1 MSAPSTFADFA
12 ALPGVGVGYY
22 VNVSLD
28 NFATQFKNYSTVAMQ
43 FGPTLTI
50 YDPRILSMGN
60 VSRGFGAQRGF
71 ASGTFSLELDN
82 TDGGCDWLIN
92 RTTYASQAL
101 RAKFELYVVLYLPG
115 DFATRSVKQLG
126 TFMLMDPPVR
136 TAERVTLS
144 LADDSLGEV
153 ASLAPT
159 PTIRDWMSITD
170 ANRPAVLTL
179 NNIDRNQKGLIPDFD
194 YDAPTPLL
202 FGPNLMPI
210 TRVANNCYMICAVA
224 GSAGALPSGVQA
236 IFLNGL
242 LLAPLVTKA
251 EGSPKNQATYTV
263 RRTPDIVKDGRTFH
277 LLWVDVDL
285 TASFATTDAEFFGM
299 TALLESMR
307 IDTRGGAA
315 LRDWS
320 IHDGL
325 TVQVSAW
332 LLSHPVNDTT
342 ASQPIHALTIVQD
355 LLTYY
360 ARRPTPALYTPSF
373 DGVRAA
379 RPGLAGSGMIELGV
393 NISETSAGDQF
404 RELVDGALIKAI
416 RSICQLGAFDIFCDW
431 SGNIVASHL
440 ASDYAA
446 QTASFATLAEVDLMP
461 EVSEKIP
468 GIGER
473 NAPYNRVY
481 FTNGAG
487 RFGPIQD
494 EAAITAWAKVVPID
508 VDASWL
514 AVEYNYRGN
523 GLYYLPNAEVGGGS
537 GSGGRRPAIKTTPY
551 SSLGGSII
559 RPVVS
564 CRTFLNGLTLELGD
578 YIYFSWSRGT
588 IGGPYANSIM
598 RVEGIAFD
606 PMSCTVELTLLWVD
620 DLRSVDN
627 LPYLLDDETLN
638 VRCAGS
644 GGRTATVTGGSA
656 TVTFSSGNLVSDGVT
671 AIAVTGGDQL
681 IVRDAADTAFVRN
694 QVFPIVARTT
704 NTVTLA
710 APVGGSG
717 SHVLST
723 WEIQAGAM
731 TYRTGVPYFGKTSQ
745 DDGLFSDG
753 ATVANQLLEG

>member
-12 ALPGVGVGYY
+12 ALPGVGAAYY

-60 VSRGFGAQRGF
+60 VSRAFGAQRGF

-126 TFMLMDPPVR
+126 TFMLMDPPTR
-136 TAERVTLS
+136 TGEKVSLS

-153 ASLAPT
+153 ATLHRT
-159 PTIRDWMSITD
+159 PSVRDWMNITD
-170 ANRPAVLTL
+170 ANRPTL
-179 NNIDRNQKGLIPDFD
+179 LSNFYIDRGGEFLVPNFD
-194 YDAPTPLL
+194 YDAPTQLL
-202 FGPNLMPI
+202 FGSNAHPI
-210 TRVANNCYMICAVA
+210 QRVAANCYIICAVA
-224 GSAGALPSGVQA
+224 GSAGSLPMGVRSIILGDGGVLEA
-236 IFLNGL
+236 KVS
-242 LLAPLVTKA
+242 LADGPPTQ
-251 EGSPKNQATYTV
+251 STYTV
-263 RRTPDIVKDGRTFH
+263 RRTPDITVDGRTFH
-277 LLWVDVDL
+277 LLWVDIDV
-285 TASFATTDAEFFGM
+285 TASYTGSTQENATGM
-299 TALLESMR
+299 MNM
-307 IDTRGGAA
+307 
-315 LRDWS
+315 LRDRGFEPEPDQGTGNIGIAWS
-320 IHDGL
+320 IHDQIAPV
-325 TVQVSAW
+325 TVVGY
-332 LLSHPVNDTT
+332 LLSHPDDSDVSE
-342 ASQPIHALTIVQD
+342 SQSISCATVAQD

-360 ARRPTPALYTPSF
+360 ARRENPSIDTGSF
-373 DGVRAA
+373 DSVRSA
-379 RPGLAGSGMIELGV
+379 RPNISASGAIDAGFNPSNGITTGGRKFYEQIDGSLVQALRGICAIGAFDLYVDWSGAIKATALISDYDAQTATFATLDEVDLLAGSI
-393 NISETSAGDQF
+393 
-404 RELVDGALIKAI
+404 
-416 RSICQLGAFDIFCDW
+416 
-431 SGNIVASHL
+431 
-440 ASDYAA
+440 
-446 QTASFATLAEVDLMP
+446 
-461 EVSEKIP
+461 SEKIP
-468 GIGER
+468 STGER
-473 NAPYNRVY
+473 NAAYNRL
-481 FTNGAG
+481 FFSALGG
-487 RFGPIQD
+487 RFGPYD
-494 EAAITAWAKVVPID
+494 DKVAI
-508 VDASWL
+508 ASWGKIVAIEVNGDWFERNDL
-514 AVEYNYRGN
+514 SFLVYNG
-523 GLYYLPNAEVGGGS
+523 
-537 GSGGRRPAIKTTPY
+537 TTPRLPSIQNTPY
-551 SSLGGSII
+551 APASSGGSII
-559 RPVVS
+559 RPVVT
-564 CRTFLNGLTLELGD
+564 CRTFLNGLNFELGD
-578 YIYFSWSRGT
+578 YLYFSWSRGV
-588 IGGPYANSIM
+588 IGGPYANSTM
-598 RVEGIAFD
+598 RVEGIVFD

>member
-50 YDPRILSMGN
+50 YDPRIISMGN
-60 VSRGFGAQRGF
+60 VSRAFGASRGF

-170 ANRPAVLTL
+170 ANRPAVLAL

-325 TVQVSAW
+325 TVQVSGW
-332 LLSHPVNDTT
+332 LLSHPVNDVTNSEPVN
-342 ASQPIHALTIVQD
+342 AVKIAQD

-360 ARRPTPALYTPSF
+360 ARAPSPSIITASF
-373 DGVRAA
+373 DAVRAA
-379 RPGLAGSGMIELGV
+379 RPGLAGSGMIEVGV
-393 NISETSAGDQF
+393 NISETSAGSQF
-404 RELVDGALIKAI
+404 REMVDGALVKAL
-416 RSICQLGAFDIFCDW
+416 RSICQLGEFDVFCDW
-431 SGNIVASHL
+431 SGNIQASHL

-446 QTASFATLAEVDLMP
+446 QTASITTLSEVDLAP
-461 EVSEKIP
+461 EVAEKIA
-468 GIGER
+468 GAGER

-481 FTNGAG
+481 FTNKAG
-487 RFGPIQD
+487 RFGPLQD
-494 EAAITAWAKVVPID
+494 KAAITAWGKVVSID

-514 AVEYNYRGN
+514 AVEYNWRGGN
-523 GLYYLPNAEVGGGS
+523 LYYLPNAELGGGS
-537 GSGGRRPAIKTTPY
+537 GSGGRRPGIKTTTY
-551 SSLGGSII
+551 NSNGGSIV
-559 RPVVS
+559 RPTIT
-564 CRTFLNGLTLELGD
+564 CRTFVNGLTLELGD
-578 YIYFSWSRGT
+578 YVAFTWSRGA
-588 IGGPYANSIM
+588 IGGPYSNSTM
-598 RVEGIAFD
+598 RVEGISFD

-620 DLRSVDN
+620 DLRAANN

-638 VRCAGS
+638 VRVSGS
-644 GGRTATVTGGSA
+644 GGRTATVNGGSM
-656 TVTFSSGNLVSDGVT
+656 TVTISSGNLVSDGVVVGDNFVLSDAT
-671 AIAVTGGDQL
+671 EAVN
-681 IVRDAADTAFVRN
+681 AFTRN
-694 QVFPIVARTT
+694 QVFRITAVTSTT
-704 NTVTLA
+704 LTLHTA
-710 APVGGSG
+710 LGGAG
-717 SHVLST
+717 TFVIST
-723 WEIQAGAM
+723 WAIQQSAL
-731 TYRTGVPYFGKTSQ
+731 TYRPVVPYFGKTT
-745 DDGLFSDG
+745 DNAGLFSDG
-753 ATVANQLLEG
+753 SPGNKLLEG